1 MQNNNDKITPLNVAV
16 RPPVNDEALWLIE
29 AGDKLQK
36 QNDFYGAID
45 SFSSA
50 IELDPE
56 NAIAYHKRGWSKAY
70 TGDIQGE
77 LDDWNKAIE
86 FNPLF
91 DEAYADRA
99 IAKTALRDYNGALDD
114 ARQAIELNPELKAK
128 LEPIIGNIS
137 KRVEELE
144 LVAEKN
150 IKNPSP
156 DVEDEL
162 QSWGNE
168 RREFLK
174 QITMVGM
181 ATMAAGILSGCGSE
195 KLAGGAKNVKW
206 GMIIDLKKCVG
217 CKACTVACKVE
228 NHTPPGVAYNVV
240 LEQETGIYPN
250 NKKVFIPRPCMHCE
264 HSSCTYVC
272 PVKATYT
279 REDGIVV
286 VDYDKC
292 IGCKYCIAAC
302 PYGARS
308 FDFGYNYS
316 EDGTLGWE
324 QQPSP
329 EYGQN
334 RLREKHESPEG
345 NVRKCTFCLHRIY
358 NGVAPACATTCM
370 GHAIYFGNMADPE
383 GKCMVHG
390 VNLHELL
397 ATRSYMRLKE
407 ELGNEPRVYYLT

>member
-1 MQNNNDKITPLNVAV
+1 MDKLNTEQNAEISPGQFEIKL
-16 RPPVNDEALWLIE
+16 LIE
-29 AGDKLQK
+29 SGDRYLDTK
-36 QNDFYGAID
+36 DFYTAID
-45 SFSSA
+45 CYTAA
-50 IELDPE
+50 IELAPA
-56 NAIAYHKRGWSKAY
+56 NAILYHKRGWAKAY
-70 TGDIQGE
+70 TGDIKGE
-77 LDDWNKAIE
+77 LEDWNMAIE
-86 FNPLF
+86 ADPLF
-91 DEAYADRA
+91 AQAYADRS
-99 IAKTALRDYNGALDD
+99 IAKITFKDYNGAIED
-114 ARQAIELNPELKAK
+114 ARYAIELNPELKTI
-128 LEPIIGNIS
+128 LEPILGNVS
-137 KRVEELE
+137 KKMEELE
-144 LVAEKN
+144 LIEKD
-150 IKNPSP
+150 KNKHSSP
-156 DVEDEL
+156 EVEAEL

-174 QITMVGM
+174 QITLVGM
-181 ATMAAGILSGCGSE
+181 VTMTTGILSGCGSN

-240 LEQETGIYPN
+240 LEQETGIYPH

-264 HSSCTYVC
+264 HTSCTYVC

-286 VDYDKC
+286 MDYNKC

-334 RLREKHESPEG
+334 RIREKHESPEG
-345 NVRKCTFCLHRIY
+345 NIRKCTFCLHRIY
-358 NGVAPACATTCM
+358 NGIAPACATTCM
-370 GHAIYFGNMADPE
+370 GHAIYFGNLADPDA
-383 GKCMVHG
+383 KCMAHG
-390 VNLHELL
+390 VNLQNLL